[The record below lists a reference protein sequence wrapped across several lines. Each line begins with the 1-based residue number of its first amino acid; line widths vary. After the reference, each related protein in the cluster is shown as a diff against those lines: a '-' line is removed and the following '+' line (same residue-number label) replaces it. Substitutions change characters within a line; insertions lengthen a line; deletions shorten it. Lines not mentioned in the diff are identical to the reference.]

1 MYIHERLAFTK
12 LLLILPICLPAK
24 EEKDG
29 DKSVNT
35 EVEKKA
41 RPQKKSKLSEE
52 ITLELLINDIVDPTA
67 DDLTSSK
74 KKYSLIFIY
83 FLFWF
88 PGFLS

>member
-1 MYIHERLAFTK
+1 MNIHERLAFTK
-12 LLLILPICLPAK
+12 LLLIWPICLPAK

-41 RPQKKSKLSEE
+41 RPQKKSKISEE

-83 FLFWF
+83 FLFWL